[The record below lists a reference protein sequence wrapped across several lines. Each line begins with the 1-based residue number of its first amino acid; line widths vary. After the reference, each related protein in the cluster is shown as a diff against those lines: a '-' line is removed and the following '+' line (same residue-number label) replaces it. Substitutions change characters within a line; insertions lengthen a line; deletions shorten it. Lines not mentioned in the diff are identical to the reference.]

1 MSEDTISVRIAS
13 DKKAALDAI
22 AARTHRNLSL
32 VIHEALN
39 AISSCRP
46 GKSSTSRKACG
57 RPMPASS
64 HQAPT
69 SAPRSPD
76 GGADDQVDPA
86 GGRESVT

>member
-1 MSEDTISVRIAS
+1 MSEETIGIRIRS
-13 DKKAALDAI
+13 DRKSALDAI
-22 AARTHRNLSL
+22 AARTHRDLGL
-32 VIHEALN
+32 VIDEALS
-39 AISSCRP
+39 AYLALQARR
-46 GKSSTSRKACG
+46 SSTSKKACG